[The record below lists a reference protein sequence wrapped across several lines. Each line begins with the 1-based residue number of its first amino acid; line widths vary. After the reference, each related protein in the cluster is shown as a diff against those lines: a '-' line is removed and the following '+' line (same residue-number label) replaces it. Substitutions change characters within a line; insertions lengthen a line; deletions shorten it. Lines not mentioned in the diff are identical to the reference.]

1 MTDWPQQMVKGTT
14 SQWPDN
20 DIYQTKKTTI
30 QLKMQNSDLTKYDDM
45 MTRK

>member
-14 SQWPDN
+14 SQWPD
-20 DIYQTKKTTI
+20 IYQTKQTTI